1 MKKLSKLAENLKP
14 SATVAITTKA
24 KEMRSKGIDI
34 IAFSIGEPDFD
45 TPDYIKAAAKKAI
58 DEGFTKYTPASGVK
72 ELRDAVCKKFERDN
86 NLKFSPDEIIATSGA
101 KQAISL
107 VLQVMCEAGDEVV
120 IPSPY
125 WVSYPEQVKLT
136 GAKPVIVPASEKDG
150 FKLSVDALAAAVT
163 ERTKLIIL
171 NSPSNP
177 TGVVY
182 DKSELEA
189 IAEIVLSK
197 GIFVISDEIYEKI
210 VYGVEHVS
218 IASLGKDIKER
229 TIIVNGVSKTYA
241 MTGWRVGYAAG
252 DREIISAMIKLQS
265 QLTSHP
271 DSIAQMAALAAIEG
285 PQDEVTAMRVE
296 FEKRRDYIV
305 DRVRKIGAL
314 SCVKPEGAFYV
325 FPGISSIFG
334 KTIAGR
340 VINSSMDFAELLL
353 DEAKVAVVPGAA
365 FGADANIRI
374 SYAASLDKIKEG
386 MDRIEQLQI
395 KN

>member
-24 KEMRSKGIDI
+24 KEMRSKGIDV

-72 ELRDAVCKKFERDN
+72 ELRGAICKKFERDN

-177 TGVVY
+177 TGVIY

-210 VYGVEHVS
+210 VYGAEHVS
-218 IASLGKDIKER
+218 IASLGKDIKEK

-271 DSIAQMAALAAIEG
+271 DSIAQMAALAALEG
-285 PQDEVTAMRVE
+285 PQDEITAMRVE

-305 DRVRKIGAL
+305 DRVRKIEAL

-325 FPGISSIFG
+325 FPGISSVLG

-340 VINSSMDFAELLL
+340 AINSSMDFAELLL

-365 FGADANIRI
+365 FGADAHIRI

-386 MDRIEQLQI
+386 MGRIEQLGMT
-395 KN
+395 N